1 MDNKVEIN
9 FDNLILLHIG
19 MLLSTL
25 LVFFSFD
32 LAINPFRFLWG
43 GTSSFFGW
51 GSLKNN
57 YQVQNY
63 LKC

>member
-43 GTSSFFGW
+43 GDEFILWLGFAQ
-51 GSLKNN
+51 K
-57 YQVQNY
+57 
-63 LKC
+63 